1 MISIKSIS
9 TYIPSNYLNL
19 QNRFKKI
26 NKNFLE
32 QKVGAVKV
40 ARKEKNET
48 VVQMCIKAYRQSRIK
63 INLKEIKLIILCTQ
77 NPDFNGLPHNSVLL
91 QKEIGLGNHLA
102 CMDISQGCAGYIYG
116 LKTSESF
123 LKKGEK
129 ALFFTCDPYSK
140 IIKKKDYKTEL
151 LFGDV
156 ATMTI
161 LEKNNYKNSKK
172 LISCDFFSDGNFYE
186 SIINREGILSI
197 DGKNIMDF
205 TKNNVPIFIKNF
217 LKKNKLKVSDIEKF
231 YFHQGSKHIIDT
243 LNRSL
248 DLNTLQKSPFIK
260 NLGNSVSSS
269 IPLLLLHDK
278 FLKRK
283 KILICGFGVGLSIS
297 VGLLI

>member
-1 MISIKSIS
+1 MISLKTIS
-9 TYIPSNYLNL
+9 TYIPKNYLNL
-19 QNRFKKI
+19 ENRFKQI

-32 QKVGAVKV
+32 QKIGAVKV
-40 ARKEKNET
+40 ARKEKTET
-48 VVQMCIKAYRQSRIK
+48 VVQMCMKAYRQNTKK
-63 INLKEIKLIILCTQ
+63 INLKEIKLILLCTQ
-77 NPDFNGLPHNSVLL
+77 NPDFNGLPHNSALL
-91 QKEIGLGNHLA
+91 QKEIGLENYLA

-116 LKTSESF
+116 LKTAESF

-140 IIKKKDYKTEL
+140 IIKIKDYKTEL

-161 LEKNNYKNSKK
+161 LEKNDEKIAKK
-172 LISCDFFSDGNFYE
+172 LVSSDFFTDGNFYE
-186 SIINREGILSI
+186 SIINKEGILNM
-197 DGKNIMDF
+197 DGKNVMDF
-205 TKNNVPIFIKNF
+205 SKNKVPIFIKNF
-217 LKKNKLKVSDIEKF
+217 LKKNRLKISDIEKF
-231 YFHQGSKHIIDT
+231 YFHQGSKHIVDT

-269 IPLLLLHDK
+269 IPLLLFHDK

-297 VGLLI
+297 VGLLT

>member
-32 QKVGAVKV
+32 QKIGAVKV

-48 VVQMCIKAYRQSRIK
+48 VVQMCMKAYRQLRIK
-63 INLKEIKLIILCTQ
+63 INLKEIKLIVLCTQ
-77 NPDFNGLPHNSVLL
+77 NPDFNGLPHNSALL
-91 QKEIGLGNHLA
+91 QKEIGLGNNLA

-161 LEKNNYKNSKK
+161 LEKNEDKNSKK
-172 LISCDFFSDGNFYE
+172 LISSDFFTNGNFYE
-186 SIINREGILSI
+186 SIINKKGILNM
-197 DGKNIMDF
+197 DGKNVMDF
-205 TKNNVPIFIKNF
+205 CKNNVPIFIENF
-217 LKKNKLKVSDIEKF
+217 LKKNKLKISDIEKF
-231 YFHQGSKHIIDT
+231 YFHQGSKHIVDI
-243 LNRSL
+243 LNKSL
-248 DLNTLQKSPFIK
+248 VLNTLQKSPFIE

-269 IPLLLLHDK
+269 IPLLLFYDK
-278 FLKRK
+278 FFKRK

-297 VGLLI
+297 VGLLT